1 MAAFPYR
8 KQTRRC
14 QGLRRALNSAN
25 GSQTGRNPEGAM
37 TRGTILSVDA
47 MGGDHAP
54 GVIVDG
60 VALFV
65 KERPDTHIL
74 LFGDEPVLE
83 PLVAAHAGL
92 MERCE
97 LIHSDQKITSDMK
110 PSQALR
116 RGKGSSMWMA
126 LEAVRDG
133 QASACVSAGNTGAL
147 MAISMLVLRKMP
159 GVHRPAMTAMWPTLQ
174 GRSVVLDVGA
184 NVEADAPQL
193 VSFAIMGE
201 AYARATLG
209 KERPTIGLL
218 NIGSEEMKGHDEVR
232 EAHELLRASDLDL
245 DYRGFVEGDDISNGT
260 VDVVVTDGF
269 SGNVALK
276 TAEGVA
282 RMLGIRVREALTS
295 SLLTKAG
302 AVLAASG
309 LSQLREQ
316 MNPSNVNGGVLL
328 GLGGVSVKSHGGTDA
343 RGFATACRLAAD
355 LATSHYPEEVAA
367 NLARIQQK
375 GVAAG

>member
-1 MAAFPYR
+1 
-8 KQTRRC
+8 
-14 QGLRRALNSAN
+14 
-25 GSQTGRNPEGAM
+25 M

-47 MGGDHAP
+47 MGGDDAP
-54 GVIVDG
+54 GMIVDG

-65 KERPDTHIL
+65 RERPESKVL
-74 LFGDEPVLE
+74 LFGDEAALT
-83 PLVAAHAGL
+83 PLVAAHSGL
-92 MERCE
+92 DGKCE
-97 LIHSDQKITSDMK
+97 IRHCDLKITSDMK

-116 RGKGSSMWMA
+116 RGKGSSMWNA
-126 LEAVRDG
+126 LEAVKTG
-133 QASACVSAGNTGAL
+133 EASAAVSAGNTGAL
-147 MAISMLVLRKMP
+147 MAISMLVLRKMD
-159 GVHRPAMTAMWPTLQ
+159 GVHRPAMTAMWPTLR

-184 NVEADAPQL
+184 NVEADAAQL

-232 EAHELLRASDLDL
+232 EAHEMLRSLDL
-245 DYRGFVEGDDISNGT
+245 NLDYHGFIEGDDISTGT

-269 SGNVALK
+269 TGNVALK

-282 RMLGIRVREALTS
+282 RMLGTRVREALTRNVA
-295 SLLTKAG
+295 TKAG

-309 LSQLREQ
+309 LHQLREQ

-375 GVAAG
+375 GAAAG